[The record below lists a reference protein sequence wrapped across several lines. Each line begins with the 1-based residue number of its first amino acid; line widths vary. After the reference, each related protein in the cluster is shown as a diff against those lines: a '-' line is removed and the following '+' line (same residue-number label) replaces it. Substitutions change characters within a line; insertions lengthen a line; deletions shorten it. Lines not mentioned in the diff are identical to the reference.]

1 MPSVLEDDMPEKLDA
16 RQVTWMVLLSA
27 SARSGQG
34 QGLTDL

>member
-27 SARSGQG
+27 SARRKVAR
-34 QGLTDL
+34 DRV